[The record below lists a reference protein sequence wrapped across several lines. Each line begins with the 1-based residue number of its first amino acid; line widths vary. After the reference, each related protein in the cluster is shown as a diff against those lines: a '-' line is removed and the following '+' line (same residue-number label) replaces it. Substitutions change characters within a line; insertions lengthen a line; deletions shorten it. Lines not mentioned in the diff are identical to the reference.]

1 MKRLVIAAALL
12 LAVLGATAFHSQY
25 LTKLT
30 DGYCEQLKQAAV
42 LADQDNWPR
51 ALELTEQTLAAWEKH
66 DFYLHTL
73 LRHVDI
79 DNIRL
84 TFHEVVEYLRLA
96 EPDQYTA
103 ANARLITQL
112 ALLAEA
118 ERLDLK
124 NVL

>member
-12 LAVLGATAFHSQY
+12 LAVLGATVFHSQY

-42 LADQDNWPR
+42 LADGDNWPR
-51 ALELTEQTLAAWEKH
+51 ALALTEQTLSAWEKH

-79 DNIRL
+79 DAIRL

-103 ANARLITQL
+103 ANAKLITQL
-112 ALLAEA
+112 ELLAEA